1 MTNPNQPD
9 ISMNTHR
16 LFLVLFLF
24 LGAFA
29 GCKSD
34 ETTDPTPTATSQTDL
49 LVATNWQISSITTA
63 DGQLINP
70 SRLNLVS
77 QLLPQLKFQFR
88 ADNSVRALD
97 PAQSNSVKNAG
108 TWYLAPDNKSMD
120 VDVTGFKG
128 NFPIIQLTKN
138 KLILR
143 QIAPIDGKN
152 ADINLVFD
160 PTL

>member
-1 MTNPNQPD
+1 MTMPRYLL
-9 ISMNTHR
+9 I
-16 LFLVLFLF
+16 LVLFVGTF
-24 LGAFA
+24 I
-29 GCKSD
+29 GCKND
-34 ETTDPTPTATSQTDL
+34 NGTDPAPTATSQTDL
-49 LVATNWQISSITTA
+49 LVATNWQVSSITSA

-97 PAQSNSVKNAG
+97 PAQSNAVKNAG
-108 TWYLAPDNKSMD
+108 TWYLAADNKSMD

-143 QIAPIDGKN
+143 QVAPVDGKN
-152 ADINLVFD
+152 TDINLVFD
-160 PTL
+160 PS